1 MLLPSADGALFLVS
15 GALMLVSSALGF
27 NIGFDIDYRFVTVV
41 PGASQARS
49 GVLAC
54 ITVGVGRCSAAYKT
68 REKTSKRPP
77 NTRPT
82 FMAVRQCRSVLLSTV
97 LL

>member
-1 MLLPSADGALFLVS
+1 MHY
-15 GALMLVSSALGF
+15 GF
-27 NIGFDIDYRFVTVV
+27 GFDIDYGIGFDIDYRFVTVV

-49 GVLAC
+49 GALAC
-54 ITVGVGRCSAAYKT
+54 IMVGVGRCSAAYKT